1 MPRLEGKTALVTG
14 ATGAIGEA
22 TARSFLSEGANVMLV
37 GRSSAKLDVT
47 RGRLGNTPKLD
58 QFVADVVD
66 EAAMAG
72 SVTATV
78 AAFGGVDILFASA
91 ATNGVAKPF
100 DEQTLREFEAVMRPN
115 VTGVW
120 LAMKHAVGPMRER
133 GGGSI
138 IAMSSI
144 AGTIGFAG
152 QAPYVASK
160 SAVCGL
166 VKTAALE
173 LGTSGI
179 RVNAINPGPIDSR
192 MMHSLAEQMAPNDP
206 EGART
211 EIEAMIPM
219 KRYGT
224 SAEVANLAVFLASD
238 ESSYCTGG
246 LYAVDGGYT
255 AA

>member
-37 GRSSAKLDVT
+37 GRSAEKLDAT
-47 RGRLGNTPKLD
+47 RRRLGGTPKLG

-66 EAAMAG
+66 EAATAD
-72 SVTATV
+72 SVTATI
-78 AAFGGVDILFASA
+78 AAFGGVDVLFASA
-91 ATNGVAKPF
+91 GTNGVSKPF
-100 DEQTLREFEAVMRPN
+100 EEQTLEEFEAVMRPN

-133 GGGSI
+133 GGGSM

-192 MMHSLAEQMAPNDP
+192 MMDSLAEQMAPNDP
-206 EGART
+206 NGARA
-211 EIEAMIPM
+211 EIEGMIPM

-224 SAEVANLAVFLASD
+224 SEEVANLAVFLASD